1 MAAPA
6 LDRAKQTRVRASKKA
21 LETVLDVLASKGLAV
36 EKVRI
41 TGAQVEF
48 DVGGIE
54 DSDAPENDGGLK
66 QL

>member
-1 MAAPA
+1 MSAPV

-36 EKVRI
+36 EKLCVA
-41 TGAQVEF
+41 GSQVEIH
-48 DVGGIE
+48 VGHV
-54 DSDAPENDGGLK
+54 DDRDAPENDGGLK